1 MIIPSRIAF
10 VLIALPLYFA
20 LHGHA
25 TLAYAAEFTEIRVV
39 LDEVAASQ
47 VVSGELA
54 WSTADGATIGSSHSE
69 TSVGLSGVEVS
80 IKLAGQ
86 VHYADRLVANSTS
99 GYVLYRGNEY
109 RGRLELFPGKAG
121 GVVVLNVLALED
133 YLLGVVPAEMPAS
146 WPAEALRAQAVAA
159 RTYALSRMMAQRGA
173 TYDVLATESDQ
184 VYNSVSGEDPRT
196 SQAVADTAGQIL
208 TYGGVPIVAYFSS
221 DAGGYT
227 RAGSEP
233 YLRPVPCPADQSP
246 HNGWQFELS
255 ASELSELA
263 AAAGAGPGAVTG
275 VTAQYDGLSGHLQSI
290 ALNTS
295 GGSCVLQGSEFR
307 RYVGRGV
314 MKSTRVE
321 LAPIGAANVTVTA
334 AELLGSAS
342 PPQAATATSFDTAV
356 LQDYQRPWVAS
367 SKDLSGLKLR
377 TLYASDG
384 WDMRKCTGSLHVFT
398 DLLQNPVAVAA
409 PESAAQVTEIAGNG
423 PLEGLLITGSGYGHG
438 RGLSQ
443 WGARQMAEDG
453 AACREI
459 LLHFYSGVELVQWN
473 GDVPAPITEP
483 GHGFYAPYQPGN

>member
-1 MIIPSRIAF
+1 MTIPCRTTVVS
-10 VLIALPLYFA
+10 VALLLFTA
-20 LHGHA
+20 LLAHT
-25 TLAYAAEFTEIRVV
+25 TLVDAAEPTEIRVV
-39 LDEVAASQ
+39 LNETATSH

-54 WSTADGATIGSSHSE
+54 WSTTAGVTIGSSLGE
-69 TSVGLSGVEVS
+69 VVVGLSGAEVS

-86 VHYADRLVANSTS
+86 THYASQLIANAVS
-99 GYVLYRGNEY
+99 GHVRYKGKEY
-109 RGRLELFPGKAG
+109 RGHFELFPGRAG
-121 GVVVLNVLALED
+121 GVVVLNVLALEA

-146 WPAEALRAQAVAA
+146 WPTEALRAQAVAA
-159 RTYALSRMMAQRGA
+159 RTYALSRMMAQREA

-184 VYNSVSGEDPRT
+184 VYSSVSGEDQRT
-196 SQAVADTAGQIL
+196 SQAVTDTSGQVL
-208 TYGGVPIVAYFSS
+208 TYGGVPIVAYFSA

-227 RAGSEP
+227 RAGGEP

-255 ASELSELA
+255 ADELSELA

-275 VTAQYDGLSGHLQSI
+275 VTAQYDALSGHLQSI

-295 GGSCVLQGSEFR
+295 GGSCLLQGSEFR

-321 LAPIGAANVTVTA
+321 LVPLGTANVTVAMVESLEPTA
-334 AELLGSAS
+334 TPLAS
-342 PPQAATATSFDTAV
+342 TATSFGTAI

-367 SKDLSGLKLR
+367 SRDLNGLKLR

-384 WDMRKCTGSLHVFT
+384 WDMRKCTGSIHVFT
-398 DLLQNPVAVAA
+398 DLLHNPVAYAPPEVAA
-409 PESAAQVTEIAGNG
+409 QTTEIAGNG
-423 PLEGLLITGSGYGHG
+423 PLEGLLVTGNGYGHG

-443 WGARQMAEDG
+443 WGARQMAEDD
-453 AACREI
+453 AAYREI
-459 LLHFYSGVELVQWN
+459 LLHFYSGVKLVQWN

-483 GHGFYAPYQPGN
+483 GHGFYAPYEPGN

>member
-1 MIIPSRIAF
+1 MMSTSGNTLAQATLILLAAF
-10 VLIALPLYFA
+10 
-20 LHGHA
+20 
-25 TLAYAAEFTEIRVV
+25 LAYAGPATAVEPTEIRVV
-39 LDEVAASQ
+39 LSETATSQ

-54 WSTADGATIGSSHSE
+54 WSSAGGVAIGSSYGE
-69 TSVGLSGVEVS
+69 TTIGLSGAEVS

-86 VHYADRLVANSTS
+86 THYASQLIANAAS
-99 GYVLYRGNEY
+99 GHVRYKGKEY
-109 RGRLELFPGKAG
+109 RGHLELFPGRAG

-196 SQAVADTAGQIL
+196 SQAVSDTSGQIL

-227 RAGSEP
+227 RAGGEP

-295 GGSCVLQGSEFR
+295 GGSCVLQGAEFR

-321 LAPIGAANVTVTA
+321 LAPLGTANVTVTA
-334 AELLGSAS
+334 AETLESTTPPHAS
-342 PPQAATATSFDTAV
+342 TATSFDTAV

-367 SKDLSGLKLR
+367 SRDLSGLKLR

-384 WDMRKCTGSLHVFT
+384 WDLRKCTGSIHVFT
-398 DLLQNPVAVAA
+398 DLLHNPVAFTP
-409 PESAAQVTEIAGNG
+409 PESAAQKTEIAGDG
-423 PLEGLLITGSGYGHG
+423 PLEGLLVTGNGYGHG

-453 AACREI
+453 AAYREI
-459 LLHFYSGVELVQWN
+459 LLHFYSSVELVQWN
-473 GDVPAPITEP
+473 GNVPAPITEP
-483 GHGFYAPYQPGN
+483 GHGFYAPYQSGN